1 MLQKRILVRFGYKGV
16 FVEIMDYPRCAEKGN
31 Y

>member
-1 MLQKRILVRFGYKGV
+1 LVRFGYKGV
-16 FVEIMDYPRCAEKGN
+16 FVEIMDYPRCTEKGN